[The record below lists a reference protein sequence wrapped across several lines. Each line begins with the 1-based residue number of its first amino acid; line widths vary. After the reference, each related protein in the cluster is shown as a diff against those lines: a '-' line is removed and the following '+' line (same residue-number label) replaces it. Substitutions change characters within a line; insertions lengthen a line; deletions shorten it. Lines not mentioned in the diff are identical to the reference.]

1 MKSSNDSLQLCK
13 FHYHGYCRGKNN
25 CQNHHLEVT
34 CLDGPSCQD
43 NYCREVKRHPHYCR
57 YFSAS
62 GFCKLDKKCS
72 YTHTNFANEISHLKS
87 QLEDLKVWIQQN
99 MKENTSKP
107 KSQVPGPEFPCSSC
121 SKICKSQSGLKRHI
135 QIRHVEKEVS
145 KVRDPV
151 LDDPEQVQEELNKQ
165 FQTTDN
171 NINKPEL
178 DNSPSSPDSGYE
190 CILDNPTNWRK
201 NRKKKELAFIIE
213 EKLKSLYSKNNEDE
227 EEEEDAN
234 PRRKYIVDLRTKKK
248 YIYNNEER
256 GIFRFTSNGDL
267 AFTVFY
273 NKFCDEIPSSQLGL
287 QTMDSNNRVQYSNV
301 EQIRSLDEEE
311 QGDQEE
317 VHGFQDELDADH
329 QQSHQGADHDSD
341 QGTDHE
347 DDQGVVHV
355 ADQGHQYTDESGS
368 EDPYPGQEEADY
380 GQDTCSQ
387 NQDQHHG
394 PGHQHQLHG
403 RHQHGQHAAQQ
414 AANDS
419 QHQDQLQDSDKSKGS
434 YQDTI
439 DSDEDEYSDD
449 DKIINE
455 IEDYF
460 SST

>member
-1 MKSSNDSLQLCK
+1 MTSSNDSSQLCK

-25 CQNHHLEVT
+25 CQNHHLELT

-43 NYCREVKRHPHYCR
+43 SYCREVKRHPNFCR

-72 YTHTNFANEISHLKS
+72 YTHKSFANEISHLKS

-135 QIRHVEKEVS
+135 QTRHVEKEVS

-151 LDDPEQVQEELNKQ
+151 LDDPKQVQEELNKQ
-165 FQTTDN
+165 LQTTDN

-201 NRKKKELAFIIE
+201 NRKKKELAFMIE
-213 EKLKSLYSKNNEDE
+213 EKLKSFYSKNNEDE

-273 NKFCDEIPSSQLGL
+273 NKFCGEIPSSQLGL

-329 QQSHQGADHDSD
+329 
-341 QGTDHE
+341 E
-347 DDQGVVHV
+347 DDQGVAHV

-368 EDPYPGQEEADY
+368 EDPYPGQQEADY

-387 NQDQHHG
+387 NQDQHHE

-403 RHQHGQHAAQQ
+403 QHQL
-414 AANDS
+414 S
-419 QHQDQLQDSDKSKGS
+419 QHPDQRRAYDSHDHDQYQDSDNSNSS
-434 YQDTI
+434 YQDTMN
-439 DSDEDEYSDD
+439 SDKDEYSDD
-449 DKIINE
+449 DEIINE
-455 IEDYF
+455 IENYF
-460 SST
+460 SSA